1 MAAGTSRW
9 ETRSLA
15 TLHWVAVG
23 LAAVTGLVHL
33 ALGLADVGTPMGISF
48 LLAGLGFFAGI
59 ALLLRGYRPRLLYLL
74 GIAYTGLQIVLYV
87 AFNWPNV
94 VFLADGGVY
103 VVGVVDKVVQIA
115 LVATLVALYRREG

>member
-1 MAAGTSRW
+1 MAVGTSRW
-9 ETRSLA
+9 ETASLT
-15 TLHWVAVG
+15 TLHWVAVA

-33 ALGLADVGTPMGISF
+33 GLGLSDIGTPMGISF

-59 ALLLRGYRPRLLYLL
+59 ALLLRGYRRRLLYLL

-94 VFLADGGVY
+94 VFLADGSVY
-103 VVGVVDKVVQIA
+103 VEGVVDKVVQLA